1 MSVWVFVWV
10 FVSAG
15 EVIIDNWSTLRN
27 VLKGIK
33 AKKEVPVQGSHTDDM
48 SAAQSPTGDTS
59 IISLPDLLD
68 CVKREPPAGRIG
80 AKRRLRI

>member
-10 FVSAG
+10 FVLAG

-33 AKKEVPVQGSHTDDM
+33 AKKKEEVPVQGSHTDDM
-48 SAAQSPTGDTS
+48 SAAPSPIRGYLYDQYT
-59 IISLPDLLD
+59 
-68 CVKREPPAGRIG
+68 
-80 AKRRLRI
+80 